1 MQEFKNFENV
11 KDVRKNQKSTLGAA
25 RKAAQFCDYY
35 YMCISP
41 TTKTSRSRRSRHFH
55 TFRYYYVICG
65 QGFV

>member
-11 KDVRKNQKSTLGAA
+11 KEIRKIQKSTFGAA

-41 TTKTSRSRRSRHFH
+41 TTKPSR
-55 TFRYYYVICG
+55 VKEI
-65 QGFV
+65 